1 MGSTT
6 PGGVA
11 RRSLKLTLK
20 GKEYVAFE
28 PDINELAMFES
39 HIKSTR
45 LETFLNAS
53 GGMEPADRQEAIS
66 AILKTSIS
74 SDEIQAELTS
84 LDGVRYMSYLIL
96 KSNPGVTLEG
106 MGDIIDLS
114 NIGDVI
120 AVLDSLGADED
131 EENPQIAAPTESP

>member
-1 MGSTT
+1 MGST
-6 PGGVA
+6 PGSVA
-11 RRSLKLTLK
+11 RRSLNLTLK
-20 GKEYVAFE
+20 GKVYTALE

-45 LETFLNAS
+45 LELFIKAS
-53 GGMEPADRQEAIS
+53 ADMAQADRQETIS
-66 AILKTSIS
+66 AILKTPIS
-74 SDEIQAELTS
+74 NDEIQAELTS
-84 LDGVRYMSYLIL
+84 LDGVRYMAYLIL
-96 KSNPGVTLEG
+96 KSSPGVISLDS

>member
-1 MGSTT
+1 MGST
-6 PGGVA
+6 PGSVA

-20 GKEYVAFE
+20 GKEYIAFE

-39 HIKSTR
+39 HIKSQR
-45 LETFLNAS
+45 LETFLSAS
-53 GGMEPADRQEAIS
+53 GSMTPADRQGAIS
-66 AILKTSIS
+66 AILKESIS

-96 KSNPGVTLEG
+96 KGNPGVTLDT

-131 EENPQIAAPTESP
+131 EVDPQTAAQTGSP